1 MQKSTTIS
9 NSIIFWLIAF
19 HLAIALPLAFS
30 LNIWMDEGSSLY
42 TTEQGFLYAFQN
54 AAANEKQAPLYF
66 WLLSLW
72 RELNSS
78 IFFARLFSVFCG
90 AASIALFARF
100 CSRVF
105 EPRIALLTS
114 AFFALH
120 PLLFW
125 ASLEIRGYALV
136 ITLTL
141 LLITLFF
148 KGFTTDEP
156 NRRLWPKI
164 MFAIVAIVSLY
175 TNYYLGFLL
184 AGFFAAL
191 LVTQNWKSV
200 RDYILSMLFV
210 AVAFAP
216 LTARVLS
223 QFAAKTGGFRES
235 ISAIGAIRTLWHHA
249 TTYLLPGQFLE
260 TSPNPGFA
268 AARVWVIRILV
279 VALLAL
285 SIAFYKQISK
295 YTSILAAISLVAFA
309 CVFAAG
315 FWMNPNYMQLRHA
328 TPLFVPFVLLIA
340 SLCSDISKGI
350 SERITKVVSL
360 AVGLLVLIS
369 FSFSLTTLYPNSAKR
384 GDWARV
390 GAFIQQNESSGQP
403 IVVFTAFDAP
413 TLPYHYYGKNKVLP
427 DEKFFEFE
435 QEAAFGTEN
444 SLKKQTEFVIS
455 EIPADA
461 EMIWLVVNEKCLV
474 TDACRP
480 LENYVQANYTI
491 EKEQEFYLEKVYL
504 LRKRSNANND

>member
-1 MQKSTTIS
+1 MQKPRTIS
-9 NSIIFWLIAF
+9 NSIIFWLIVF
-19 HLAIALPLAFS
+19 HMAIALPLAFS

-100 CSRVF
+100 CRRVF
-105 EPRIALLTS
+105 EPRTALLTA

-136 ITLTL
+136 VTLTL
-141 LLITLFF
+141 FLITLFF
-148 KGFTTDEP
+148 EGFTTDEAS
-156 NRRLWPKI
+156 RKLLPKI
-164 MFAIVAIVSLY
+164 VFVIVAIVALY

-191 LVTQNWKSV
+191 IVTQNWKSI
-200 RDYILSMLFV
+200 RDYILLMLIV
-210 AVAFAP
+210 AIAFAP
-216 LTARVLS
+216 LVTTVVS

-235 ISAIGAIRTLWHHA
+235 ITSIEAIRTLWHHA
-249 TTYLLPGQFLE
+249 TTYILPGQFLE
-260 TSPNPGFA
+260 TSPDLQFA

-279 VALLAL
+279 VALVAL
-285 SIAFYKQISK
+285 SIAFYKQLSK
-295 YTSILAAISLVAFA
+295 RTSILAVISLVTFA

-315 FWMNPNYMQLRHA
+315 FWMNPNYIQLRHA
-328 TPLFVPFVLLIA
+328 TPLFVPFVLLVA
-340 SLCSDISKGI
+340 SLCEDIFRCI
-350 SERITKVVSL
+350 SERTAKVVSL
-360 AVGLLVLIS
+360 AFGLLVLIS

-390 GAFIQQNESSGQP
+390 GAFIEQYESPGQP
-403 IVVFTAFDAP
+403 IVVFTAFDAL
-413 TLPYHYYGKNKVLP
+413 TLPYHYHGLNKILP
-427 DEKFFEFE
+427 DERFFEFG

-444 SLKKQTEFVIS
+444 SLKKQTDFVIS
-455 EIPADA
+455 EIPPDTQ
-461 EMIWLVVNEKCLV
+461 MIWLVVNEKCLV
-474 TDACRP
+474 TEACKP
-480 LENYVQANYTI
+480 LENYVLANYTI
-491 EKEQEFYLEKVYL
+491 EKEQEFYLEKLFL
-504 LRKRSNANND
+504 LRKKTQ